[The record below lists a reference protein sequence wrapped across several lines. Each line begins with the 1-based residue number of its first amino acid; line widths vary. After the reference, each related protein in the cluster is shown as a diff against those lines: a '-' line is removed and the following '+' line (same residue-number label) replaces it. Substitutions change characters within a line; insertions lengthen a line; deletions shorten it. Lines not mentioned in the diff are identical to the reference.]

1 MSLQRR
7 IMQWEIEREALKK
20 EVGGDEGDAGPEAER
35 LAQLE
40 RELASAK
47 ERAHGLDLRWRQEK
61 QGLEE
66 ISAIRERIDAL
77 NVEIEQA
84 QRALEY
90 DRAAR
95 LQYGEL
101 PALKQQLAETQ
112 AALEAAQA
120 DGRLL
125 KEFLEAEGIAE
136 VVAKWTGIPVN
147 RLMEGE
153 SRKLLRMEEVL
164 HRRVVGQDAAVH
176 AVSDA
181 VRRSRAGLKDPQRP
195 IGSFI
200 FLGPT
205 GVGKTLLARAIAGF
219 LFNDEAAMTR
229 LDMSEYM
236 ERHAVSRLIGAPPGY
251 VGYDEGGQ
259 LTEVCAPAS
268 VPGRALRR
276 DREGAPGYVQYPAA
290 SHGGWPADR

>member
-1 MSLQRR
+1 MKRPPRLRMEAESMPTELDELQRR

-20 EVGGDEGDAGPEAER
+20 EITGDETDASPEAER

-47 ERAHGLDLRWRQEK
+47 ERARSLDLRWRQEK

-77 NVEIEQA
+77 HVEIEQA
-84 QRALEY
+84 QRALDY

-112 AALEAAQA
+112 AALENVQA
-120 DGRLL
+120 DGQLL
-125 KEFLEAEGIAE
+125 KEYLEAEGIAE

-164 HRRVVGQDAAVH
+164 HRRVVGQDAAVTRRLGCRAPLAGRPQGPAAPH
-176 AVSDA
+176 RLVHLPRADRRRQDA
-181 VRRSRAGLKDPQRP
+181 AGAELSPAF
-195 IGSFI
+195 SS
-200 FLGPT
+200 
-205 GVGKTLLARAIAGF
+205 
-219 LFNDEAAMTR
+219 MTR
-229 LDMSEYM
+229 L
-236 ERHAVSRLIGAPPGY
+236 P
-251 VGYDEGGQ
+251 
-259 LTEVCAPAS
+259 
-268 VPGRALRR
+268 
-276 DREGAPGYVQYPAA
+276 
-290 SHGGWPADR
+290 